1 VISSRVARPDFPCPP
16 RPDIRTFRVIFL
28 VRPGVFPHFRTPVSW
43 WIALWEIIR
52 IKTFA
57 EEMAPTSK
65 HLLAIAGMWVFFFLI
80 KLFDQYDGI
89 SSLIGAPIVATFLT
103 LIAYPLVMLLGQFL
117 RIPKLRELWNARFWP
132 AMTIALAGI
141 LALSFGTRFGLTE
154 SYHDSISDSEELRLH
169 AAISIPAF
177 LALFFCIAY
186 WPPVGRSSQRGTP
199 KPANKPEISS
209 PITPRVD

>member
-1 VISSRVARPDFPCPP
+1 
-16 RPDIRTFRVIFL
+16 
-28 VRPGVFPHFRTPVSW
+28 
-43 WIALWEIIR
+43 
-52 IKTFA
+52 
-57 EEMAPTSK
+57 MAPTSK
-65 HLLAIAGMWVFFFLI
+65 HLLAIAGMWGFFFLM
-80 KLFDQYDGI
+80 KLFDHYDGI
-89 SSLIGAPIVATFLT
+89 SSWIGAPIVATFLT

-117 RIPKLRELWNARFWP
+117 RNPKLRELWNASCWP
-132 AMTIALAGI
+132 ALTIGMASI

-186 WPPVGRSSQRGTP
+186 WPPVGRVNRRGAP
-199 KPANKPEISS
+199 KAANKPEISS